1 MAKKELMLM
10 KKQHKQFE
18 TWADFTKY
26 QSTLSKKEKGDS
38 FEFLTKQFL
47 KLDPVYATKL
57 KHVWLLNEVPSK
69 VRKELNLTEK
79 DLGIDIIAETKLG
92 DYWAVQCKY
101 REDENH
107 ALTWRELSTFTGLA
121 LGVSKNVTFALV
133 AYNGDRITK
142 VLTEADR
149 VGFITSETWHRLDS
163 DFFARAFV
171 PPSQT
176 APKLKPYLPRPYQER
191 AISNAAKHY
200 KRESRGKLIMACGT
214 GKSLTAYWIARE
226 LRSRTILVAVPSL
239 WLMRQ
244 TIGVWLREL
253 VAEGKANGVEW
264 LCVCSDQTVS
274 ENRNDDV
281 ALHTQDLGIPA
292 TTSITAVAQWAK
304 ESDPKKFRIIFTT
317 YQSGEV
323 LSAGLKNSDLHFDI
337 GIMDEAHKTVGVKDK
352 RFSRLLF
359 DENVQVKQRVFMT
372 ATERRFAGKGDTI
385 LSMDDPAVYGETF
398 EQLSFKEALEAKPTV
413 LSDYKIITAVVTD
426 KDIHEI
432 IDRNKYVRP
441 ESGKWDDEME
451 AQSLVALI
459 ALRKAMQRY
468 PIKHAVSFHGSIA
481 RAVAFKE
488 NNDLLTGE
496 HSDFGVL
503 DTFHVQ
509 GKTSTSA
516 RDHIIRDFITS
527 DRALITNARCLTEGV
542 DVPNIDCVLFAD
554 PKNSTVDIV
563 QAVGRALRPAKN
575 KEYGYVIV
583 PVIGRSADAD
593 ELITDRAFDQ
603 VIRVLSALAA
613 SDDRIIEYFRA
624 ISEKRPVKGKN
635 VSIEIDV
642 IAATKIDLEKFSEK
656 VSLRIWNRL
665 AKISWRPF
673 NEAREFAR
681 SLKLKNAAEWELYS
695 KGNFPQYSPRPMD
708 IPSAP
713 YMSYKNQGWA
723 GWGNWLGNGNKPIVR
738 GGTWRPF
745 KEAREFARSL
755 KLKGQVEW
763 RQYCKGELLG
773 HRPRPMD
780 IPSSP
785 YEPYKNQGWAGMGDW
800 LGNGNKRKSAIWRP
814 FGIWQPFKEAREFAR
829 SLKLKGQVEWKQ
841 YCKGKILGHKPRPV
855 GIPSHP
861 DRTFKEEWNGWSD
874 WLGKTK
880 FKRK

>member
-1 MAKKELMLM
+1 MANSKEAKAPI
-10 KKQHKQFE
+10 KKQRPQFK
-18 TWADFTKY
+18 TWADLTKY
-26 QSTLSKKEKGDS
+26 QSTLSKKEKGDF

-79 DLGIDIIAETKLG
+79 DMGIDIIAETKLG

-121 LGVSKNVTFALV
+121 LGVSKNITFALV

-171 PPSQT
+171 SPSQT
-176 APKLKPYLPRPYQER
+176 EPKLKPYLPRPYQER

-200 KRESRGKLIMACGT
+200 KKESRGKLIMACGT

-253 VAEGKANGVEW
+253 VAEGKANSVEW

-292 TTSITAVAQWAK
+292 TTSTTAVAQWAK
-304 ESDPKKFRIIFTT
+304 ESDPKKLRIIFTT

-352 RFSRLLF
+352 RFSHLLF
-359 DENVQVKQRVFMT
+359 DENVQVKHRVFMT
-372 ATERRFAGKGDTI
+372 ATERRFAGRGDTI

-398 EQLSFKEALEAKPTV
+398 EKLSFKEALEAKPTV
-413 LSDYKIITAVVTD
+413 LNDYKIITAVVTD

-459 ALRKAMQRY
+459 ALRKAMQKY

-496 HSDFGVL
+496 QSDFGVL

-516 RDHIIRDFITS
+516 RDHIIRDFIAS

-554 PKNSTVDIV
+554 PKNSTIDIV

-583 PVIGRSADAD
+583 PVIGRSTDAD
-593 ELITDRAFDQ
+593 ELIIDKAFDQ

-642 IAATKIDLEKFSEK
+642 IAATKIDLEKFIEK
-656 VSLRIWNRL
+656 IDLRIWNRL

-673 NEAREFAR
+673 NEAREYVH
-681 SLKLKNAAEWELYS
+681 SLKLKNQTEWRLYS
-695 KGNFPQYSPRPMD
+695 KGELSGYEPLPMD
-708 IPSAP
+708 IPTAP
-713 YMSYKNQGWA
+713 NVTYKNQGWA
-723 GWGNWLGNGNKPIVR
+723 GWG
-738 GGTWRPF
+738 
-745 KEAREFARSL
+745 
-755 KLKGQVEW
+755 
-763 RQYCKGELLG
+763 
-773 HRPRPMD
+773 
-780 IPSSP
+780 
-785 YEPYKNQGWAGMGDW
+785 DW
-800 LGNGNKRKSAIWRP
+800 LGNGSHQRSRGKSRRSFEEARKYVRGLDLKNMASWRAFSKAGKRPLDIPSRPKEVYKKQWVSWVDWLGSGQRPKPRGARNWRA
-814 FGIWQPFKEAREFAR
+814 FEEAREYVRGFG
-829 SLKLKGQVEWKQ
+829 LKNDLDWK
-841 YCKGKILGHKPRPV
+841 KWK
-855 GIPSHP
+855 
-861 DRTFKEEWNGWSD
+861 
-874 WLGKTK
+874 KTK
-880 FKRK
+880 KRPSNIPTHPERYYKEQWVSLGDWVGNGQRARQRKK